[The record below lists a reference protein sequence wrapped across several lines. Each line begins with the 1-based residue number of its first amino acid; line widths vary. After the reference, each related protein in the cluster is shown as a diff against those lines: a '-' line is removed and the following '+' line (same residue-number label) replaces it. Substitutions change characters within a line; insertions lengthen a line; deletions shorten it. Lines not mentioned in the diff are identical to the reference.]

1 MSESPERP
9 SLPAHPTGRSSP
21 DVPAAM
27 SGQVMKFYPA
37 SAFRDEE
44 MGERDVHLLDYWRVI
59 KKRRWI
65 VLSVVVTIA
74 TIVTIRMY
82 QLPVVY
88 EATGRIIINPQMPV
102 QVTRERESG
111 ADLSPN
117 DAQYLETQQNVL
129 RSRELARRVI
139 EALSLERHPEFAD
152 IAARV
157 ADPARRRV
165 LLIDRFLENLRVELV
180 RNTRVVAVTY
190 SAHDPQLAAR
200 AVNELF
206 TQYGEYMLASR
217 SDATRKA
224 TEWLQ
229 EQLTLL
235 RDRAEKAQEEL
246 VRYSR
251 ENEIVQ
257 LSENQTITVERL
269 ADLNRRLV
277 EAETDRIRAETLYRL
292 SREGEIDA
300 LPPVLADPQVQA
312 LNARLAELR
321 QELAQLNVEYQ
332 PTHPRLARVR
342 EQIAE
347 VERQLALAKRRIVA
361 NIEAEYKAAVR
372 RERDLRAAL
381 ERQRAE
387 TLRQN
392 ERAIELS
399 LRKREVEV
407 TTQLYEGLLEKLNDV
422 KLLSTLTTTNIQ
434 ILDQAE
440 VPLRPA
446 RPRRLFNIG
455 LSVIVGLILGIG
467 LALFVEYLDNT
478 VKSTEDVD
486 RLLGLPVL
494 GLVPALESLERR
506 RAWALPRVSRKSE
519 AERPLLISQRQRS
532 SFAEAFR
539 TLRTSVLLSH
549 AERPPRTILFTSSSP
564 GEGKTTT
571 ALNMA
576 ISLAQTGARVLLID
590 SDLRKPGLHRALN
603 VRNYPGLS
611 AYLTRPLDL
620 EAVILHQPSEN
631 LFVIPSGAIPPNP
644 SELLGSAKMRELI
657 AQVSERFDFVL
668 LDSPPVST
676 PDTLVLSALVDGVI
690 LIIRCG
696 ETPRELVHRAHQALL
711 DVNARIFGV
720 VLNRVDVTQDGYSY
734 YYYYRYY
741 WDEREAP
748 EDSPSDRE
756 SARQGSA
763 RDPEEPGLEGNRSAS
778 GEDRS

>member
-1 MSESPERP
+1 MSDSTEKP
-9 SLPAHPTGRSSP
+9 SLPATPPERSSLQAP
-21 DVPAAM
+21 GAM
-27 SGQVMKFYPA
+27 SGHVMKFYPA
-37 SAFRDEE
+37 SAFREE
-44 MGERDVHLLDYWRVI
+44 SGERDVHLLDYWRVI

-65 VLSVVVTIA
+65 VLSVLLVIV

-88 EATGRIIINPQMPV
+88 EATGRIIINPQLPLR
-102 QVTRERESG
+102 VTREKETA
-111 ADLSPN
+111 ADLSSN

-139 EALSLERHPEFAD
+139 EALHLERHPEFAD
-152 IAARV
+152 ITTRV
-157 ADPARRRV
+157 ADPDRQRV
-165 LLIDRFLENLRVELV
+165 LLIDRFLANLKVELV

-206 TQYGEYMLASR
+206 TQYGEYMLEAR
-217 SDATRKA
+217 SDSTRKA

-229 EQLTLL
+229 EQLALL
-235 RDRAEKAQEEL
+235 RERAEKAQEEL

-269 ADLNRRLV
+269 ADLNRRLI

-292 SREGEIDA
+292 SREGEVEA

-332 PTHPRLARVR
+332 PTHPRVARVR

-347 VERQLALAKRRIVA
+347 AERQLALAKRRILA

-381 ERQRAE
+381 EQQRAE

-422 KLLSTLTTTNIQ
+422 KLLSTLTTTNVQ
-434 ILDQAE
+434 ILDKAE

-446 RPRRLFNIG
+446 RPRKLFNIG
-455 LSVIVGLILGIG
+455 LSVLVGLVLGVG

-478 VKSTEDVD
+478 VKSAEDVD

-506 RAWALPRVSRKSE
+506 RWSALPRVHRAKE
-519 AERPLLISQRQRS
+519 GERPILISERRRS

-549 AERPPRTILFTSSSP
+549 AEHPPRTILFTSSSP

-571 ALNMA
+571 AVNTA
-576 ISLAQTGARVLLID
+576 ISLAQMGARVLLID
-590 SDLRKPGLHRALN
+590 GDLRKPGLHKVLN
-603 VRNYPGLS
+603 VKNHPGLS

-620 EAVILHQPSEN
+620 EAVILHQPAEN
-631 LFVIPSGAIPPNP
+631 LFVIPAGAIPPNP

-657 AQVSERFDFVL
+657 AQVSQRYDFVL
-668 LDSPPVST
+668 VDSPPAST
-676 PDTLVLSALVDGVI
+676 PDALVLSALVDGVI

-720 VLNRVDVTQDGYSY
+720 VLTRVDVTQDGYSY
-734 YYYYRYY
+734 YHYYRYY
-741 WDEREAP
+741 YAGDREA
-748 EDSPSDRE
+748 EE
-756 SARQGSA
+756 S
-763 RDPEEPGLEGNRSAS
+763 EERTATSQAIAD
-778 GEDRS
+778 DRSSSEDAP

>member
-1 MSESPERP
+1 MTESNEKPSLPATPSERP
-9 SLPAHPTGRSSP
+9 SLQAPG
-21 DVPAAM
+21 AM
-27 SGQVMKFYPA
+27 SGHVMKFYPA

-44 MGERDVHLLDYWRVI
+44 GGERDVHLLDYWRVI

-65 VLSVVVTIA
+65 VLSVLLVIV
-74 TIVTIRMY
+74 TIVTIRMS
-82 QLPVVY
+82 QLPVIY
-88 EATGRIIINPQMPV
+88 EATGRIIINPQLPLR
-102 QVTRERESG
+102 VTQEKETG
-111 ADLSPN
+111 TDLSSN

-139 EALSLERHPEFAD
+139 EALHLERHPEFAD
-152 IAARV
+152 IATRV
-157 ADPARRRV
+157 ADPDRQRV
-165 LLIDRFLENLRVELV
+165 LFIDRFLANLKVELV

-206 TQYGEYMLASR
+206 TQYGEYMLESR
-217 SDATRKA
+217 LDSTRKA

-229 EQLTLL
+229 EQLALL

-269 ADLNRRLV
+269 ADLNRRV
-277 EAETDRIRAETLYRL
+277 IEAETDRIRAETLYRL
-292 SREGEIDA
+292 SREGEVDA

-332 PTHPRLARVR
+332 PTHPRVARVR

-347 VERQLALAKRRIVA
+347 AERQLALAKRRILA

-372 RERDLRAAL
+372 RENDLRAAL

-407 TTQLYEGLLEKLNDV
+407 TAQLYEGLLEKLNDV
-422 KLLSTLTTTNIQ
+422 KLLSTLTTTNVQ
-434 ILDQAE
+434 ILDKAE

-446 RPRRLFNIG
+446 RPRKLFNIG
-455 LSVIVGLILGIG
+455 LSVLVGLILGVG

-478 VKSTEDVD
+478 VKSAEDVD

-506 RAWALPRVSRKSE
+506 RWAALPRVHRAKE
-519 AERPLLISQRQRS
+519 EERPILISQRQRS

-549 AERPPRTILFTSSSP
+549 AEHPPRTILFTSSGP

-571 ALNMA
+571 AVNTA
-576 ISLAQTGARVLLID
+576 ISLAQMGARVLLID
-590 SDLRKPGLHRALN
+590 GDLRKPGLHKALN
-603 VRNYPGLS
+603 VKNYPGLS
-611 AYLTRPLDL
+611 AYLTRPLEVD
-620 EAVILHQPSEN
+620 AVVLHQPAEN
-631 LFVIPSGAIPPNP
+631 LFVIPAGAIPPNP

-657 AQVSERFDFVL
+657 AQVSERYDFVL
-668 LDSPPVST
+668 VDSPPAST
-676 PDTLVLSALVDGVI
+676 PDALVLSALVDGVI

-734 YYYYRYY
+734 YYYRYY
-741 WDEREAP
+741 YAG
-748 EDSPSDRE
+748 DRE
-756 SARQGSA
+756 V
-763 RDPEEPGLEGNRSAS
+763 EEPTPAIA
-778 GEDRS
+778 EDRPPSEEAS

>member
-1 MSESPERP
+1 MADFDETPFLPAPPSGRP
-9 SLPAHPTGRSSP
+9 SLKAPGAG
-21 DVPAAM
+21 
-27 SGQVMKFYPA
+27 SGPVMKFYPA
-37 SAFRDEE
+37 NAFEE
-44 MGERDVHLLDYWRVI
+44 RGERDVHLLDYWRVI
-59 KKRRWI
+59 KKRRWV
-65 VLSVVVTIA
+65 VLSVLLVIV

-88 EATGRIIINPQMPV
+88 EATGRIIINPQMPLR
-102 QVTRERESG
+102 VTREKETS
-111 ADLSPN
+111 ADLSST
-117 DAQYLETQQNVL
+117 DAQYVETQQNVL

-139 EALSLERHPEFAD
+139 EALALERHPEFAD
-152 IAARV
+152 IATRV
-157 ADPARRRV
+157 ADPDRRRA
-165 LLIDRFLENLRVELV
+165 LLIDRFLENLKVELV

-190 SAHDPQLAAR
+190 SAHDPHLAAR

-206 TQYGEYMLASR
+206 TQYGEYMLESR
-217 SDATRKA
+217 SDSTRKA

-277 EAETDRIRAETLYRL
+277 EAETERIRAETLYRL
-292 SREGEIDA
+292 SREGDSDA
-300 LPPVLADPQVQA
+300 LPQVLADPQVQA

-332 PTHPRLARVR
+332 PTHPRVVRVR

-347 VERQLALAKRRIVA
+347 AERQLALAKRRIVA
-361 NIEAEYKAAVR
+361 NLEAEYKAAVR
-372 RERDLRAAL
+372 RENDLRAAL

-392 ERAIELS
+392 ERAIELG

-434 ILDQAE
+434 ILDKAE

-446 RPRRLFNIG
+446 RPRKLFNIG

-494 GLVPALESLERR
+494 GLVPALESLERKR
-506 RAWALPRVSRKSE
+506 WAALPRVHRQKDD
-519 AERPLLISQRQRS
+519 ERPILISQRQRS

-549 AERPPRTILFTSSSP
+549 AEHPPRTILFTSSGP

-571 ALNMA
+571 TINTA

-590 SDLRKPGLHRALN
+590 GDLRKPGLHKALN
-603 VRNYPGLS
+603 VRNHPGLS

-620 EAVILHQPSEN
+620 EAIIVHQPAEN

-644 SELLGSAKMRELI
+644 SELLGSAKMRELVK
-657 AQVSERFDFVL
+657 QVSERYDFVL
-668 LDSPPVST
+668 LDSPPVSA

-734 YYYYRYY
+734 YSYYRYY
-741 WDEREAP
+741 YAGGRDDEEAAS
-748 EDSPSDRE
+748 ESDRPEGTE
-756 SARQGSA
+756 SRPSS
-763 RDPEEPGLEGNRSAS
+763 EGAS
-778 GEDRS
+778 

>member
-1 MSESPERP
+1 MAESNEKP
-9 SLPAHPTGRSSP
+9 SLPATPSERSLRQAP
-21 DVPAAM
+21 EAM
-27 SGQVMKFYPA
+27 SGHVMKFYPA
-37 SAFRDEE
+37 SAFREE
-44 MGERDVHLLDYWRVI
+44 EGDERDVHLLDYWRVI

-65 VLSVVVTIA
+65 VLSVLLVIV
-74 TIVTIRMY
+74 TIVTVRMY

-88 EATGRIIINPQMPV
+88 EATGRIIINPQLPLR
-102 QVTRERESG
+102 VTREKETG
-111 ADLSPN
+111 ADLSSN

-139 EALSLERHPEFAD
+139 EVLQLERHPEFAD
-152 IAARV
+152 ITTRV
-157 ADPARRRV
+157 PDPDRRRV
-165 LLIDRFLENLRVELV
+165 LLIDRFLANLKVELV

-206 TQYGEYMLASR
+206 TQYGEYMLEAR
-217 SDATRKA
+217 SDSTRKA

-229 EQLTLL
+229 EQLALL

-269 ADLNRRLV
+269 ADLNRRLI

-292 SREGEIDA
+292 SREGEVDA

-332 PTHPRLARVR
+332 PTHPRVARVR

-347 VERQLALAKRRIVA
+347 AERQLALAKRRILA
-361 NIEAEYKAAVR
+361 NLEAEYKAAVR
-372 RERDLRAAL
+372 RESDLRAAL

-422 KLLSTLTTTNIQ
+422 KLLSTLTTTNVQ
-434 ILDQAE
+434 VLDKAE

-446 RPRRLFNIG
+446 RPRKLFNIG
-455 LSVIVGLILGIG
+455 LSVLIGLVLGVG

-478 VKSTEDVD
+478 VKSAEDVD

-494 GLVPALESLERR
+494 GLVPALESLERKR
-506 RAWALPRVSRKSE
+506 WSALPRVHRAR
-519 AERPLLISQRQRS
+519 AEGRPILISQRQRS

-549 AERPPRTILFTSSSP
+549 AEHPPRTILFTSSGP

-571 ALNMA
+571 AVNTA
-576 ISLAQTGARVLLID
+576 ISLAQMGARVLLID
-590 SDLRKPGLHRALN
+590 GDLRKPGLHKALN
-603 VRNYPGLS
+603 VKNHPGLS
-611 AYLTRPLDL
+611 AYLTRPLEVD
-620 EAVILHQPSEN
+620 AVVLHQPTEN
-631 LFVIPSGAIPPNP
+631 LFVIPAGAIPPNP

-657 AQVSERFDFVL
+657 AQVSERYDFVL
-668 LDSPPVST
+668 VDSPPAST
-676 PDTLVLSALVDGVI
+676 PDALVLSALVDGVI

-720 VLNRVDVTQDGYSY
+720 VLNRVDVTQDEYS

-741 WDEREAP
+741 YAG
-748 EDSPSDRE
+748 DRE
-756 SARQGSA
+756 V
-763 RDPEEPGLEGNRSAS
+763 EEPAPAIA
-778 GEDRS
+778 EDRSPSEGAS

>member
-1 MSESPERP
+1 MAESNEKP
-9 SLPAHPTGRSSP
+9 SLPATPPERSSLQAP
-21 DVPAAM
+21 GAA
-27 SGQVMKFYPA
+27 SGPVMKFYPA
-37 SAFRDEE
+37 SVFREE
-44 MGERDVHLLDYWRVI
+44 EGRERDVHLLDYWRVI

-65 VLSVVVTIA
+65 VLSVLLVVV

-82 QLPVVY
+82 QLPVIY
-88 EATGRIIINPQMPV
+88 EATGRIIINPQLPLR
-102 QVTRERESG
+102 VTRERETS
-111 ADLSPN
+111 ADLSSN

-139 EALSLERHPEFAD
+139 EALHLERHPEFAD
-152 IAARV
+152 ITTRV
-157 ADPARRRV
+157 ADPDRRRV
-165 LLIDRFLENLRVELV
+165 LLIDRFLANLKVELV

-206 TQYGEYMLASR
+206 TQYGEYMLEAR
-217 SDATRKA
+217 SDSTRKA

-229 EQLTLL
+229 EQLALL

-269 ADLNRRLV
+269 ADLNRRLI

-292 SREGEIDA
+292 SREGEVDA
-300 LPPVLADPQVQA
+300 LPPVLADPQIQA

-332 PTHPRLARVR
+332 PTHPRVARVR

-347 VERQLALAKRRIVA
+347 VERQLVLAKRRILA

-372 RERDLRAAL
+372 RESDLRAAL

-422 KLLSTLTTTNIQ
+422 KLLSTLTTTNVQ
-434 ILDQAE
+434 ILDKAE
-440 VPLRPA
+440 IPLRPA
-446 RPRRLFNIG
+446 RPRKLFNIG
-455 LSVIVGLILGIG
+455 LSVLVGLILGVG

-478 VKSTEDVD
+478 VKSAEDVD

-494 GLVPALESLERR
+494 GLVPALESLERKR
-506 RAWALPRVSRKSE
+506 WATLPRLHRAKE
-519 AERPLLISQRQRS
+519 EERPVLISQRQRS

-549 AERPPRTILFTSSSP
+549 AEHPPRTILFTSSSP

-571 ALNMA
+571 AVNTA
-576 ISLAQTGARVLLID
+576 ISLAQMGARVLLID
-590 SDLRKPGLHRALN
+590 GDLRKPGLHKALN
-603 VRNYPGLS
+603 VKNHPGLS
-611 AYLTRPLDL
+611 AYLTRPLEVD
-620 EAVILHQPSEN
+620 AVILHQPAEN
-631 LFVIPSGAIPPNP
+631 LFVIPAGAIPPNP
-644 SELLGSAKMRELI
+644 SELLGSAKMRELL
-657 AQVSERFDFVL
+657 AQVSERYDFILV
-668 LDSPPVST
+668 DSPPAST
-676 PDTLVLSALVDGVI
+676 PDALVLSALVDGVI

-734 YYYYRYY
+734 YYRYY
-741 WDEREAP
+741 YA
-748 EDSPSDRE
+748 SDRE
-756 SARQGSA
+756 A
-763 RDPEEPGLEGNRSAS
+763 EEREERAGTPPTIAD
-778 GEDRS
+778 DRSSSEGAS

>member
-1 MSESPERP
+1 MAESNEKP
-9 SLPAHPTGRSSP
+9 SLPATPSERSLRQAP
-21 DVPAAM
+21 EAM
-27 SGQVMKFYPA
+27 SGHVMKFYPA
-37 SAFRDEE
+37 SAFREE
-44 MGERDVHLLDYWRVI
+44 EGDERDVHLLDYWRVI

-65 VLSVVVTIA
+65 VLSVLLVIV
-74 TIVTIRMY
+74 TIVTVRMY

-88 EATGRIIINPQMPV
+88 EATGRIIINPQLPLR
-102 QVTRERESG
+102 VTREKETG
-111 ADLSPN
+111 ADLSSN

-139 EALSLERHPEFAD
+139 EVLQLERHPEFAD
-152 IAARV
+152 ITTRV
-157 ADPARRRV
+157 PDPDRRRV
-165 LLIDRFLENLRVELV
+165 LLIDRFLANLKVELV

-206 TQYGEYMLASR
+206 TQYGEYMLEAR
-217 SDATRKA
+217 SDSTRKA

-229 EQLTLL
+229 EQLALL

-269 ADLNRRLV
+269 ADLNRRLI

-292 SREGEIDA
+292 SREGEVDA

-332 PTHPRLARVR
+332 PTHPRVARVR

-347 VERQLALAKRRIVA
+347 AERQLALAKRRILA
-361 NIEAEYKAAVR
+361 NLEAEYKAAVR
-372 RERDLRAAL
+372 RESDLRAAL

-422 KLLSTLTTTNIQ
+422 KLLSTLTTTNVQ
-434 ILDQAE
+434 VLDKAE

-446 RPRRLFNIG
+446 RPRKLFNIG
-455 LSVIVGLILGIG
+455 LSVLIGLVLGVG

-478 VKSTEDVD
+478 VKSAEDVD

-494 GLVPALESLERR
+494 GLVPALESLERKR
-506 RAWALPRVSRKSE
+506 WSALPRVHRARE
-519 AERPLLISQRQRS
+519 EGRPILISQRQRS

-549 AERPPRTILFTSSSP
+549 AEHPPRTILFTSSGP

-571 ALNMA
+571 AVNTA
-576 ISLAQTGARVLLID
+576 ISLAQMGARVLLID
-590 SDLRKPGLHRALN
+590 GDLRKPGLHKALN
-603 VRNYPGLS
+603 VKNHPGLS
-611 AYLTRPLDL
+611 AYLTRPLEVD
-620 EAVILHQPSEN
+620 AVVLHQPTEN
-631 LFVIPSGAIPPNP
+631 LFVIPAGAIPPNP

-657 AQVSERFDFVL
+657 AQVSERYDFVL
-668 LDSPPVST
+668 VDSPPAST
-676 PDTLVLSALVDGVI
+676 PDALVLSALVDGVI

-720 VLNRVDVTQDGYSY
+720 VLNRVDVTQDEYS

-741 WDEREAP
+741 YAG
-748 EDSPSDRE
+748 DRE
-756 SARQGSA
+756 V
-763 RDPEEPGLEGNRSAS
+763 EEPAPAIA
-778 GEDRS
+778 EDRSPSEGAS

>member
-1 MSESPERP
+1 MTESNEKP
-9 SLPAHPTGRSSP
+9 SLPATPSERSSLQAP
-21 DVPAAM
+21 GAM

-44 MGERDVHLLDYWRVI
+44 GGERDVHLLDYWRVI

-65 VLSVVVTIA
+65 VLSVLLVIV
-74 TIVTIRMY
+74 TIVTIRMS
-82 QLPVVY
+82 QLPVIY
-88 EATGRIIINPQMPV
+88 EATGRIIINPQLPLR
-102 QVTRERESG
+102 VTQEKETG
-111 ADLSPN
+111 ADLSSN

-139 EALSLERHPEFAD
+139 EALHLERHPEFAG
-152 IAARV
+152 ITTRA
-157 ADPARRRV
+157 ADPDRQRV
-165 LLIDRFLENLRVELV
+165 LLIDRFLANLKVELV

-206 TQYGEYMLASR
+206 TQYGEYMLEAR
-217 SDATRKA
+217 SDSTRKA

-229 EQLTLL
+229 EQLALL

-269 ADLNRRLV
+269 ADLNRRLI

-292 SREGEIDA
+292 SREGEVDA

-332 PTHPRLARVR
+332 PTHPRVARVR

-347 VERQLALAKRRIVA
+347 AERQLALAKRRILA

-372 RERDLRAAL
+372 RENDLRAAL

-434 ILDQAE
+434 ILDKAE
-440 VPLRPA
+440 VPLHPA
-446 RPRRLFNIG
+446 RPRKLFNIG
-455 LSVIVGLILGIG
+455 LSVLVGLILGVG

-506 RAWALPRVSRKSE
+506 RWSALPRVHRAKE
-519 AERPLLISQRQRS
+519 EERPILISQRQRS

-549 AERPPRTILFTSSSP
+549 AEHPPRTILFTSSGP

-571 ALNMA
+571 AVNTA
-576 ISLAQTGARVLLID
+576 ISLAQMGARVLLID
-590 SDLRKPGLHRALN
+590 GDLRKPGLHKALN
-603 VRNYPGLS
+603 VKNYPGLS
-611 AYLTRPLDL
+611 AYLTRPLEVD
-620 EAVILHQPSEN
+620 AVVLHQPAEN
-631 LFVIPSGAIPPNP
+631 LFVIPAGAIPPNP

-657 AQVSERFDFVL
+657 AQVGERYDFVL
-668 LDSPPVST
+668 VDSPPAST
-676 PDTLVLSALVDGVI
+676 PDALVLSALVDGVI

-734 YYYYRYY
+734 YYYRYY
-741 WDEREAP
+741 YA
-748 EDSPSDRE
+748 SDRE
-756 SARQGSA
+756 V
-763 RDPEEPGLEGNRSAS
+763 EEPAPAIA
-778 GEDRS
+778 EDRSSSEEAL

>member
-1 MSESPERP
+1 MAESGERP
-9 SLPAHPTGRSSP
+9 FLPPTPSERSSLHAP
-21 DVPAAM
+21 GAP
-27 SGQVMKFYPA
+27 SGHVMKFYPA
-37 SAFRDEE
+37 SAFEE
-44 MGERDVHLLDYWRVI
+44 GGERDIHLLDYWRVI

-65 VLSVVVTIA
+65 VLSVMLVVV
-74 TIVTIRMY
+74 TIVTIRMS

-88 EATGRIIINPQMPV
+88 ESTGRIIINPQMPLR
-102 QVTRERESG
+102 VTREKETG
-111 ADLSPN
+111 ADLSSN

-139 EALSLERHPEFAD
+139 EALGLEKHPEFAD
-152 IAARV
+152 ITARV
-157 ADPARRRV
+157 ADPDRRRV
-165 LLIDRFLENLRVELV
+165 LLIDRFLENLKVELV

-206 TQYGEYMLASR
+206 AQYGEYMLEAR
-217 SDATRKA
+217 SDSTRKA

-332 PTHPRLARVR
+332 PTHPRVARVR

-347 VERQLALAKRRIVA
+347 AERQLALAKRRIVA
-361 NIEAEYKAAVR
+361 NIEAEYRAAVR
-372 RERDLRAAL
+372 RENDLRAAL

-434 ILDQAE
+434 ILDKAE

-446 RPRRLFNIG
+446 RPRKLFNIG
-455 LSVIVGLILGIG
+455 LSVIVGLLLGIG

-506 RAWALPRVSRKSE
+506 PWSALPRLPRRKE
-519 AERPLLISQRQRS
+519 EERPILISQRQRS

-549 AERPPRTILFTSSSP
+549 AEHPPRTILFTSSGP

-571 ALNMA
+571 AVNTA
-576 ISLAQTGARVLLID
+576 ISLAQMGARVLLID
-590 SDLRKPGLHRALN
+590 GDMRKPGLHKALN
-603 VRNYPGLS
+603 VKNHPGLS

-620 EAVILHQPSEN
+620 ETVIVHQPAEN
-631 LFVIPSGAIPPNP
+631 LFVIPAGAIPPNP
-644 SELLGSAKMRELI
+644 SELLGSAKMRELMK
-657 AQVSERFDFVL
+657 QVSERYDFIL

-734 YYYYRYY
+734 YYYRYY
-741 WDEREAP
+741 YAG
-748 EDSPSDRE
+748 DRE
-756 SARQGSA
+756 VAESAER
-763 RDPEEPGLEGNRSAS
+763 PEAI
-778 GEDRS
+778 GEDRSSSEGAS